1 MRTVLP
7 EVVVTTLTL
16 PDLELKRAVVTRE
29 RVADP
34 DFFSEYVPI
43 LVLPT

>member
-7 EVVVTTLTL
+7 EVVETTLTL
-16 PDLELKRAVVTRE
+16 PDLELKRAVVTKP
-29 RVADP
+29 RVEEP